1 MALSRTRSD
10 GIGVTPE
17 RWQQIR
23 SVFEHAELLNEE
35 ERERYLDQACAG
47 DAELRAEVESLLNA
61 MARAG
66 SVFMAQPAADLVQT
80 IASEEPIASRIG
92 RRVGPYEIVAEIGH
106 GGMGE
111 VYRAVRI
118 DGQFD
123 QEAAIKLVRVGMGSS
138 FIVERFLHERQ
149 ILASLNHP
157 NIARLLD
164 GGTTD
169 DGVPYLVMELIEGE
183 RIDTYCQAQR
193 LSVTE
198 RLRLFL
204 EVCGAVQYAHQRLV
218 IHRDIKPSNI
228 LVTREGVP
236 KLLDFGIA
244 KIVDPSGDAETT
256 MARPMT
262 PEYASP
268 EQIRGEAITTATD
281 VYSLGVV
288 LYQLV
293 TGRSPYRISAKT
305 PLGLSR
311 AIAETDAQRPS
322 TIVMSPVRADENGS
336 ASAIRSEELMSAREP
351 TPARLRRRLSGD
363 VDSILLMA
371 LRKEPERRYRS
382 VEQFAD
388 DITRHLNGV
397 PVTASKGSWNYTAG
411 KFIAR
416 HRVGVAATVL
426 VILALVGGI
435 LTTER
440 QARIA
445 RSERAKAQKRFDD
458 VRQFS
463 NALIFDIHDALQDI
477 PGTTPARNLLLDRAV
492 QYLDRVAKDAD
503 GDSQLQRELAFA
515 YQRLATVQGDS
526 TVSNMGQVS
535 ASELSAKKATA
546 LFEAVANANPTNTTD
561 QLNVAMIYRK
571 QALSDVYYPQGR
583 PEIDKALA
591 ITDRLM
597 QSDGHNPKVLIERAI
612 ELQVLASSLEIA
624 GDRNQSVAMFRRTR
638 ELLQNAAQRDPS
650 NSSMPARMAKTTVQ
664 LGFELAHTNALDE
677 AQRLLEEGIAAYEMA
692 LKNTSRP
699 DMIRDLAQSRIRLG
713 FVLAMRGNFVAAKA
727 ECDQAIAA
735 IVPLAKSDPHNIFFR
750 EDVLT
755 VEFEQARLLVVE
767 GRFREGRDQLHR
779 VITEFESLDSEEDAG
794 PGMGTLYSWLGEAQ
808 MGNKEYAPAL
818 QSFQKALQILEKDVP
833 YDDGRCGIVIDYA
846 RAGDVLLQLKRP
858 AEAEEAYKKALAKSD
873 LSFALAHNDVPALQS
888 IAGAYAGFGGLRMA
902 MAAQARDPEEASRLR
917 DDACGAW
924 RQSSEIETHLTNA
937 VRFSS
942 SNFPMPNR
950 NAAWN
955 CPGIA
960 VQFQPRSPKLS
971 IVETE
976 AYADPRRRRHAEN
989 SRPYL
994 GTGAR

>member
-10 GIGVTPE
+10 GVGVTPE

-23 SVFEHAELLNEE
+23 SVFEHAETLSDA
-35 ERERYLDQACAG
+35 ERGPYLDRTCAG
-47 DAELRAEVESLLNA
+47 DAELRGEVESLLNA

-66 SVFMAQPAADLVQT
+66 SGFMGQPAADLVQPG
-80 IASEEPIASRIG
+80 AFEAPISSRIG
-92 RRVGPYEIVAEIGH
+92 RRIGPYEIVAEIGH

-111 VYRAVRI
+111 VYRAARI

-123 QEAAIKLVRVGMGSS
+123 QQVAIKLVRVGLGSS

-183 RIDTYCQAQR
+183 RIDFYCQEQR
-193 LSVTE
+193 LSVSD

-204 EVCGAVQYAHQRLV
+204 EVCSAVQYAHQRLV
-218 IHRDIKPSNI
+218 IHRDIKPGNI
-228 LVTREGVP
+228 LVTKAGVP

-244 KIVDPSGDAETT
+244 KIVDPAGDAETT
-256 MARPMT
+256 VARPMT

-288 LYQLV
+288 LYQLL
-293 TGRSPYRISAKT
+293 TGRSPYRISTKT

-311 AIAETDAQRPS
+311 AITETDPQRPS
-322 TIVMSPVRADENGS
+322 TIVMSPVRADENAS
-336 ASAIRSEELMSAREP
+336 ACAIRSEEMMSAREP
-351 TPARLRRRLSGD
+351 TPARLRRRLAGD
-363 VDSILLMA
+363 IDSILLMA

-388 DITRHLNGV
+388 DITRHLNGM
-397 PVTASKGSWNYTAG
+397 PVTASKGSWSYTAN

-416 HRVGVAATVL
+416 HRMGVAATAL

-435 LTTER
+435 LATER

-492 QYLDRVAKDAD
+492 QYLDRVAKDAG
-503 GDSQLQRELAFA
+503 GDSQLQRELAFG

-526 TVSNMGQVS
+526 TVSNMGEVS

-546 LFEAVANANPTNTTD
+546 LFEAVAKANPTNTTD

-571 QALSDVYYPQGR
+571 QGMSDIYYPEGR
-583 PEIDKALA
+583 PEIDRALA

-597 QSDGHNPKVLIERAI
+597 RSDGQNPKVLIERAI
-612 ELQVLASSLEIA
+612 ELQVLAGSLDIA
-624 GDRNQSVAMFRRTR
+624 GDRDRSVAMFRQTR
-638 ELLQNAAQRDPS
+638 ELLQAAAQREPS
-650 NSSMPARMAKTTVQ
+650 DHNMPERMAKTAVQ

-677 AQRLLEEGIAAYEMA
+677 AQELLEAGIAAYETL
-692 LKNTSRP
+692 LKNSSRP
-699 DMIRDLAQSRIRLG
+699 DIIHDLAQSRIRLG
-713 FVLAMRGNFVAAKA
+713 QVLVMRGDFARANAEFDRAHAAV
-727 ECDQAIAA
+727 
-735 IVPLAKSDPHNIFFR
+735 VPLAKSDPQNIVFR
-750 EDVLT
+750 VDVLS
-755 VEFEQARLLVVE
+755 VEFEQARALVVE
-767 GRFREGRDQLHR
+767 GRFREGEQQLHR
-779 VITEFESLDSEEDAG
+779 LITAFESLNSEEEIG

-808 MGNKEYAPAL
+808 MGNKEYAQAL
-818 QSFQKALQILEKDVP
+818 KSFQKAVQIVEKDVA
-833 YDDGRCGIVIDYA
+833 YDDGRAGIVIDYV
-846 RAGDVLLQLKRP
+846 RIGDALLKMKRT
-858 AEAEEAYKKALAKSD
+858 AEAEEACKKALAKSD
-873 LSFALAHNDVPALQS
+873 LASAVAHNDVPRLQS
-888 IAGAYAGFGGLRMA
+888 IAGAYAGFGGLRME
-902 MAAQARDPEEASRLR
+902 MAAQDPDPEDASRLR
-917 DDACGAW
+917 NEACSAYQ
-924 RQSSEIETHLTNA
+924 QSNEVQKHLPLS

-942 SNFPMPNR
+942 SDFPMPDLNSARESYR
-950 NAAWN
+950 NCATFSAKS
-955 CPGIA
+955 
-960 VQFQPRSPKLS
+960 QP
-971 IVETE
+971 
-976 AYADPRRRRHAEN
+976 
-989 SRPYL
+989 
-994 GTGAR
+994 